1 MQGPVYGIF
10 TNETR
15 RDERLF
21 PNFNYDDIFGTV
33 LNRFIVQAVAGIPL
47 TVYGKGNQVRGYLN
61 LVDTLRC
68 VELSANSV
76 PENGELKIYNQFT
89 ETFSVNKLAEI
100 VKSSAQTL
108 GLQVEVKSV
117 QNPRKE
123 MEDHY
128 YNPKS
133 TKLRALGLEPTLLTQ
148 DVIVELLRS
157 VINQKDNINVS
168 SILPRVSWSK

>member
-1 MQGPVYGIF
+1 M
-10 TNETR
+10 
-15 RDERLF
+15 
-21 PNFNYDDIFGTV
+21 
-33 LNRFIVQAVAGIPL
+33 
-47 TVYGKGNQVRGYLN
+47 
-61 LVDTLRC
+61 
-68 VELSANSV
+68 
-76 PENGELKIYNQFT
+76 
-89 ETFSVNKLAEI
+89 AEI